1 MSEPARLVVLV
12 SGEGTNLQALLDACA
27 NGGLEAQIVGVASNR
42 PEARG
47 LDRARAQGVEAIAVV
62 PEPGESRGDYDSRLA
77 SVVAQWDPHW
87 VVLAGFMRLLS
98 MSFLARF
105 PDRVLNVHPARPGEL
120 PGVGA
125 IARAHDEAVAG
136 RRDRTGVMVHLVPD
150 EGMDSGPVVLSEDV
164 AIEPGLTLEDLENR
178 MHAVEHRV
186 LVAALQRLVEFGLPD
201 ALERPGG

>member
-1 MSEPARLVVLV
+1 MNEPARLVVLV

-42 PEARG
+42 AEARG
-47 LDRARAQGVEAIAVV
+47 LERARAHGVAAAAVV
-62 PEPGESRGDYDSRLA
+62 PEPGESRRDYDARLA
-77 SVVAQWDPHW
+77 QVVAHWDPHW

-125 IARAHDEAVAG
+125 IARAHEEAVAG
-136 RRDRTGVMVHLVPD
+136 HRDRTGVMVHLVPD
-150 EGMDSGPVVLSEDV
+150 EGVDSGPVVLSEDV
-164 AIEPGLTLEDLENR
+164 AIESGLTLEQLENR
-178 MHAVEHRV
+178 MHDVEHRL
-186 LVAALQRLVEFGLPD
+186 LVAALARLIDLGLPE
-201 ALERPGG
+201 ALERPRG